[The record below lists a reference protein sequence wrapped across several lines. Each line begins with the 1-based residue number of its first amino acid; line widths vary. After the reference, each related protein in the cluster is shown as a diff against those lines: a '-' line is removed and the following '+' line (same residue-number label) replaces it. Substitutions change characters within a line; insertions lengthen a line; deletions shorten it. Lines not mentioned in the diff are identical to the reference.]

1 LAIDNLRL
9 QISEHGT
16 CFLAGMQAT
25 LPLQQPE
32 IKAQPTT
39 PDYCGVPDLKP
50 SVPEIRSYLAV
61 RNLLLREAEENTTEA
76 NLRRAGSA
84 NDFAES
90 CLARGKSPY
99 EAQALS
105 ESEAARERRHCRS
118 VRVRLAELRARLRR
132 RAA

>member
-1 LAIDNLRL
+1 
-9 QISEHGT
+9 
-16 CFLAGMQAT
+16 MQAT
-25 LPLQQPE
+25 LPLQNPE
-32 IKAQPTT
+32 SKTQRPRPGFPGDEEVNPA
-39 PDYCGVPDLKP
+39 VL
-50 SVPEIRSYLAV
+50 EIRSYLAV

-76 NLRRAGSA
+76 SLRRAMSA

-132 RAA
+132 HAA